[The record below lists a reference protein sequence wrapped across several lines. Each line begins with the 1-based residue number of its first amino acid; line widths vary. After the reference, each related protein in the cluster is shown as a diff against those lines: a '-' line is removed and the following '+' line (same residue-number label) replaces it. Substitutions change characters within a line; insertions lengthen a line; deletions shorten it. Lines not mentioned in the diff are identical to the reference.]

1 MKSKLT
7 TLIAIFVLVAVPL
20 TATEGTRWLNVHVTE
35 AAEGTNVQV
44 HLPLSLILAVINS
57 VEVENFH
64 GGKVDLEISD
74 VEIDWPQLLAAVQQ
88 APDGEFVKVT
98 SDDAN
103 VQVTK
108 RDGTLYVTVVE
119 TEEAN
124 ATVNV
129 TLPMSIID
137 SLHIDEDNQIDIAAL
152 LNGLDQ
158 LPNGDLVTVQ
168 SDEANVRVWVE

>member
-1 MKSKLT
+1 MKFKLA
-7 TLIAIFVLVAVPL
+7 TLIAIAALVALPL
-20 TATEGTRWLNVHVTE
+20 SATEETRWLNVHVTE
-35 AAEGTNVQV
+35 AEGGTNVQV

-74 VEIDWPQLLAAVQQ
+74 AEIDWPQLMAAIKD

-98 SDDAN
+98 AEDAN
-103 VQVTK
+103 VVVSK
-108 RDGTLYVTVVE
+108 RDGILHVNVVE
-119 TEEAN
+119 ADEDN

-129 TLPMSIID
+129 TLPMAMID
-137 SLHIDEDNQIDIAAL
+137 SLKIDENNQIDIAAL
-152 LNGLDQ
+152 LQSLDQ

-168 SDEANVRVWVE
+168 SDDANVRVWVE